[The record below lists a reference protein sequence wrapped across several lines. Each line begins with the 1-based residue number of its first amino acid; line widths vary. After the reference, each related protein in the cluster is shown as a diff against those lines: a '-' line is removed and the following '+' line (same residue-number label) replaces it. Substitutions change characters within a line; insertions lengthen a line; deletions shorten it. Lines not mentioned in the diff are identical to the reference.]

1 MMEFLFTPEV
11 KSKLLEIVGISE
23 LIMSSYLVSP
33 YALSPG
39 NGPVS
44 VDLSAI
50 FRLVNPKFTS
60 SSDLLLS
67 STLTQPVA

>member
-33 YALSPG
+33 YVLSPG

-50 FRLVNPKFTS
+50 FRLVNPKFIS
-60 SSDLLLS
+60 SSDLPVS